1 MTWQEVPNL
10 RTSRGHPAV
19 DKVNKVS
26 QAATAYNPLPYHMR
40 SFFPMICELSDFR
53 SLHYLVEKA
62 YKSRTPKAVRLLK
75 SQGRRL
81 LGVKP
86 PEPP

>member
-10 RTSRGHPAV
+10 RTSRGHPV

-26 QAATAYNPLPYHMR
+26 QKYPLLGR
-40 SFFPMICELSDFR
+40 
-53 SLHYLVEKA
+53 KA
-62 YKSRTPKAVRLLK
+62 HKSRTPKATSLK

-81 LGVKP
+81 QVKP
-86 PEPP
+86 PEPPQLRSPLGP